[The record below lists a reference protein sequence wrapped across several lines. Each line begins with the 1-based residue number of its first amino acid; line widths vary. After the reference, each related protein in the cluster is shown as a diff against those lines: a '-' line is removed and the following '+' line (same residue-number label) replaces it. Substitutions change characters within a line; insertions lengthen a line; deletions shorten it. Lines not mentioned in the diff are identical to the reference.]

1 LNTRIPDTDF
11 IGSWAWLFPVSYLVH
26 ITEEYLGDFP
36 RWISRIW
43 GVETSSAN
51 FLSWNGAALV
61 LMTVSVLVVLK
72 TRSFRWLLVAFGT
85 SVLVNA
91 LAHLLGTIGTGSYSP
106 GLVSGL
112 VLFLPLGAITLRR
125 AWIGVNRRTF
135 RVGVMVGLLMHAAV
149 VLLAFGFA
157 RISD

>member
-1 LNTRIPDTDF
+1 MIRSESF
-11 IGSWAWLFPVSYLVH
+11 IGSWVWLFPLSYLVH

-51 FLSWNGAALV
+51 FLSWNGAALA

-72 TRSFRWLLVAFGT
+72 TRSFRWLIVAFGT
-85 SVLVNA
+85 SVLINA
-91 LAHLLGTIGTGSYSP
+91 LAHLLGTIVTGSYSP

-112 VLFLPLGAITLRR
+112 VLFLPLGAVTLRR
-125 AWIGVNRRTF
+125 AWVGINRRTF
-135 RVGVMVGLLMHAAV
+135 RVGVIVGLLMHAAV

-157 RISD
+157 RLSD

>member
-1 LNTRIPDTDF
+1 V
-11 IGSWAWLFPVSYLVH
+11 WLFPVSYLVH

-43 GVETSSAN
+43 GVESSSAN

-61 LMTVSVLVVLK
+61 LMTVSVLVVLG

-85 SVLVNA
+85 SVLINA
-91 LAHLLGTIGTGSYSP
+91 MAHLIGTIGTGSYSP

-112 VLFLPLGAITLRR
+112 VLFLPLGAFTLRR
-125 AWIGVNRRTF
+125 AWVGINRRTF
-135 RVGVMVGLLMHAAV
+135 RVGVIVGFLMHAAV

-157 RISD
+157 RIWD